1 MQAKSKPNT
10 APTGAFGFA
19 FPVPLGLFQNKAMIK
34 TKTKPKK
41 KTKRRR
47 KDGKECHDNDDVLGC
62 NQWLGMPTNE
72 LHTKNKIKLP
82 YFTGRFVYFL
92 VLNTILDF
100 EKSASAHAKNRVSPV
115 RI

>member
-41 KTKRRR
+41 KKTKRRR
-47 KDGKECHDNDDVLGC
+47 KDGKESHDNDDVLGC
-62 NQWLGMPTNE
+62 NQWPCMPEYE
-72 LHTKNKIKLP
+72 LHTKNKIKLSH
-82 YFTGRFVYFL
+82 FTGRFL
-92 VLNTILDF
+92 
-100 EKSASAHAKNRVSPV
+100 
-115 RI
+115 